1 MVLVMVTYPQRLR
14 YTHRVFIYKQIN
26 TIFSGLA
33 SASMTIV
40 GYPAVDFKLAI
51 TSDKACRIKV
61 VGSLDGTSI
70 TERISFSSAGT
81 QYTTNTFDTIASLS
95 SGYYES
101 GTLLEIGAVD
111 SVGMPITWKQTY
123 GPYHAEFGQM
133 GGMSAQVEANALGLG
148 SKIVHYVRIE
158 RRAPLSKD
166 MTFSVN
172 GYDDQIFVPV
182 SDFENISTPPNYI
195 PQEWAFRATK
205 KQDGDE

>member
-1 MVLVMVTYPQRLR
+1 MVTYPQRIR
-14 YTHRVFIYKQIN
+14 FTHKIYIHKYIN
-26 TIFSGLA
+26 YIYDGLVSSSMAISGHP
-33 SASMTIV
+33 TE
-40 GYPAVDFKLAI
+40 DFKIELIA
-51 TSDKACRIKV
+51 SDACRIKII
-61 VGSLDGTSI
+61 GSLHGIPI
-70 TERISFSSAGT
+70 TERISFATSGT
-81 QYTTNTFDTIASLS
+81 QYSTNSFDELISIT
-95 SGYYES
+95 SGYFE
-101 GTLLEIGAVD
+101 TDATIEINGVD
-111 SVGMPITWKQTY
+111 LVGMPLSWKQTF
-123 GPYHAEFGQM
+123 GPYRAEFGQM

-158 RRAPLSKD
+158 RRAPISKD